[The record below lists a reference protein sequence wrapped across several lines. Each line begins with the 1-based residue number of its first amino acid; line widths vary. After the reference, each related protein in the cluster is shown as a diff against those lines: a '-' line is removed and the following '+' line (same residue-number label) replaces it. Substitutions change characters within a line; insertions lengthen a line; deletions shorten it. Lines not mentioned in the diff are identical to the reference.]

1 MKIQIMRKV
10 IKSKLMI
17 VLMINFIILD
27 YIIMKM
33 KKELDLL
40 IIFMELEK
48 VII

>member
-1 MKIQIMRKV
+1 MRKV
-10 IKSKLMI
+10 IKSKLMV

>member
-1 MKIQIMRKV
+1 MKIEIMRKV

>member
-33 KKELDLL
+33 KKELDSL

>member
-10 IKSKLMI
+10 IKLKLMI
-17 VLMINFIILD
+17 VLTINVITLD

>member
-1 MKIQIMRKV
+1 MRKV
-10 IKSKLMI
+10 IKSKLMM

>member
-1 MKIQIMRKV
+1 MRKV

-17 VLMINFIILD
+17 VIMINFIILD

-40 IIFMELEK
+40 IMELEK

>member
-10 IKSKLMI
+10 IKLKLMI
-17 VLMINFIILD
+17 VLTINFITLD

>member
-1 MKIQIMRKV
+1 MRKV

>member
-10 IKSKLMI
+10 IKSKLMM

>member
-1 MKIQIMRKV
+1 MRKV
-10 IKSKLMI
+10 IKLKLMI
-17 VLMINFIILD
+17 VLTINFITLD

>member
-1 MKIQIMRKV
+1 MRKV
-10 IKSKLMI
+10 IKFKLMI

>member
-10 IKSKLMI
+10 IKLKLMI

>member
-1 MKIQIMRKV
+1 MRKV
-10 IKSKLMI
+10 IKLKLMI